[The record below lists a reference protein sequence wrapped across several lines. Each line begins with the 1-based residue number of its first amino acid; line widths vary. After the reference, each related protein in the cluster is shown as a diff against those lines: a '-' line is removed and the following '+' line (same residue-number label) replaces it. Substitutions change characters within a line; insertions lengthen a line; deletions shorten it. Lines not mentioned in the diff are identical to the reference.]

1 MIYWYRLILR
11 NNKILFSR
19 KITNQVAKF
28 LNTKNKNKLDIINIF
43 LLNNKIFIFL
53 QNSFLLKFNLNGE
66 LSDIYKLPSK
76 INSSPIIIE
85 KKILFINKKN
95 SLEIM
100 D

>member
-1 MIYWYRLILR
+1 MVSINLR
-11 NNKILFSR
+11 SNKILFSR

-28 LNTKNKNKLDIINIF
+28 LNTKNKNKLDIIHIF

-53 QNSFLLKFNLNGE
+53 QNSFLLKFDLSGE

-76 INSSPIIIE
+76 INSSPIIIDQ
-85 KKILFINKKN
+85 KILFINKKN